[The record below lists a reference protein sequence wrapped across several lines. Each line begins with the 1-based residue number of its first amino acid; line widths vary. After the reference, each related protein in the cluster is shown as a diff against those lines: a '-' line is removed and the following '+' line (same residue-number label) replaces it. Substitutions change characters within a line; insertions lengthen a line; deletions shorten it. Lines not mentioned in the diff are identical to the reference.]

1 MNDSTTNHNNMYHS
15 KLEMKITIA
24 DWNFG
29 PGLGWAQKCGN
40 VNLVAVNEIT
50 TPTPSGSQPPPPML
64 SRSTKAKWK
73 KKNFKFRNFSKWPVL
88 LTLKYYWLKF

>member
-1 MNDSTTNHNNMYHS
+1 MNDSTTNHNNMYHSSGRRLSS

-40 VNLVAVNEIT
+40 VSLVAVNEIT
-50 TPTPSGSQPPPPML
+50 TPT
-64 SRSTKAKWK
+64 TH
-73 KKNFKFRNFSKWPVL
+73 VI
-88 LTLKYYWLKF
+88 